1 MKMMECKKLR
11 PLLQY
16 AIRNYFIPSKPAEL
30 DSFSYIVIYLTNMT
44 KYKAERRRNPVVI
57 VRASDQS
64 RLRVFIKKSG
74 IRTPKISPNIVTA
87 NHICM
92 RDWSF

>member
-44 KYKAERRRNPVVI
+44 KYKAERWKEEEPSSYSQGKWPI
-57 VRASDQS
+57 QIESFYQEVRD
-64 RLRVFIKKSG
+64 
-74 IRTPKISPNIVTA
+74 
-87 NHICM
+87 
-92 RDWSF
+92 